1 MYTALNV
8 FDNFFSLIGRNNV
21 KHYRILIGIH
31 TTASKMD
38 SIHESFE
45 YLDNSED
52 LSFNRSHSSMVNG
65 YSDHKPD
72 FDDANE
78 IRQNLRSAMKGAR
91 QRIAN
96 LRLDL
101 EEKCVSCN
109 YYACNYFTFFVQY
122 VI

>member
-1 MYTALNV
+1 
-8 FDNFFSLIGRNNV
+8 
-21 KHYRILIGIH
+21 
-31 TTASKMD
+31 
-38 SIHESFE
+38 
-45 YLDNSED
+45 
-52 LSFNRSHSSMVNG
+52 MVNG

-109 YYACNYFTFFVQY
+109 YYACN
-122 VI
+122 

>member
-1 MYTALNV
+1 M
-8 FDNFFSLIGRNNV
+8 SLTISFLSLVETMSN
-21 KHYRILIGIH
+21 ITDFLSAH

-109 YYACNYFTFFVQY
+109 YYACNYFTFLVQY

>member
-1 MYTALNV
+1 
-8 FDNFFSLIGRNNV
+8 
-21 KHYRILIGIH
+21 
-31 TTASKMD
+31 MD

-109 YYACNYFTFFVQY
+109 YYACNYFTFLVPY
-122 VI
+122 AILERL

>member
-1 MYTALNV
+1 
-8 FDNFFSLIGRNNV
+8 
-21 KHYRILIGIH
+21 
-31 TTASKMD
+31 
-38 SIHESFE
+38 
-45 YLDNSED
+45 
-52 LSFNRSHSSMVNG
+52 MVNG

-91 QRIAN
+91 QRISN

-109 YYACNYFTFFVQY
+109 YYACNYFTFLVPY
-122 VI
+122 AILERLWY